1 MPVGRVVLAGF
12 VAVAVLILSSP
23 GAFAQGQTGSI
34 AGVVRDTSG
43 AVLPGVTV
51 EASSPALIE
60 KSRSVVS
67 DGQGRYTIVDLRP
80 GTYSVAF
87 TLPGFATVR
96 REGIELTSGF
106 TANVSADLKV
116 GTIEETVTVT
126 GESPI
131 VDTQSTTKLATA
143 SREVMDV
150 LPTDRNFVSFAALT
164 PSVLVTGVRQN
175 VGGSIPETGMNLVV
189 HGSRASDSL
198 VTVEGMPIINGG
210 GTGGLMYGNYL
221 NNGLAQEITFQTD
234 SHNAEFERA
243 TVYSNFIPKEGSNTF
258 RGSFFG
264 RWAGESWQSDNLSEE
279 QQAQGLSTGNRID
292 RIWDINPNVGG
303 PIVRDR
309 LWVYGGFRHWGTYNT
324 VAGSFKDAD
333 FTDVFYHPTTEQ
345 NLFPV
350 WHESAV
356 ARFTVQ
362 ANQKNKFNVYTDW
375 QYTYFGN
382 CFVPTYLTAISAC
395 PEYKNIPQ
403 YILQGSWSSP
413 VTNKLLLEAG
423 GTITPQ
429 DFHGYRRPGVS
440 QTQFAMN
447 DPTAPA
453 GYPQNWGSAAVGYG
467 YNRSDQSNYRAS
479 ASYVTGSHSVKAGF
493 TLMHAWRYN
502 TNEPNNSVT
511 LSVRGTQP
519 FSLTQYATP
528 IQYHE
533 TLRYN
538 AGVFAQDQW
547 RINRFTLN
555 YGVRLD
561 FLNAR
566 VDEQTIAPGPF
577 TPTRNFAAVEDAP
590 NWKDVDPRVG
600 VSWDIFGDGKT
611 AFKASVGR
619 YVVGEA
625 YAIARGLNP
634 VDTSVNTVTRT
645 WAPPPGVVY
654 VGTYNPFNDCDLFN
668 PAANTK
674 RPGQIQCG
682 AIQNPAFGQTTART
696 TNYDP
701 EFLSGWH
708 VRPNNWEGQ
717 ISIQREI
724 VPRVSAYAAYTR
736 RWFGNLT
743 ATRNQAVTN
752 ADFSPY
758 CVPVPPDSRLENG
771 GGYQQCGLFD
781 VNRVIT
787 PNNLIFNSSKIGG
800 IDDVYDG
807 FDFDVNA
814 RLARNIIL
822 SGGVSLGRERIN
834 YCNLKDDLSLTTTG
848 FGNTTPR
855 TDDYCNI
862 TPPMQPQVK
871 GQVAYPLPWHDISL
885 SATFQS
891 LSGPLLSANYALTNA
906 LVLPTLG
913 RPFTGVPPTVNLLPN
928 GEMYGDRIYQTDLRI
943 SKAFRT
949 GGTVIRPTVS
959 IYNLFNANPIQTY
972 NTTYGAAWLAP
983 TVILQARFVD
993 IGVQVDF

>member
-1 MPVGRVVLAGF
+1 MPVGRVVVAGF
-12 VAVAVLILSSP
+12 LAVAVLILSSP

-87 TLPGFATVR
+87 TLPGFATIR

-106 TANVSADLKV
+106 TANVSADMKV

-143 SREVMDV
+143 SREAMDA

-258 RGSFFG
+258 RGSVFG

-279 QQAQGLSTGNRID
+279 QMAQGLSTGNRID

-303 PIVRDR
+303 PIIRDR

-333 FTDVFYHPTTEQ
+333 FTDIFYHPTTEQ

-356 ARFTVQ
+356 ARFTIQ

-382 CFVPTYLTAISAC
+382 CFVPSYLTAISAC

-413 VTNKLLLEAG
+413 VTNKLLFEAG

-440 QTQFAMN
+440 ETQFAMS

-453 GYPQNWGSAAVGYG
+453 GMPTAWGSSLTYG
-467 YNRSDQSNYRAS
+467 ANRSDQTNYRAS
-479 ASYVTGSHSVKAGF
+479 ASYVTGSHSCTNGAK
-493 TLMHAWRYN
+493 TRRKQTTPWR
-502 TNEPNNSVT
+502 SAFV
-511 LSVRGTQP
+511 
-519 FSLTQYATP
+519 A
-528 IQYHE
+528 H
-533 TLRYN
+533 
-538 AGVFAQDQW
+538 
-547 RINRFTLN
+547 NRF
-555 YGVRLD
+555 R
-561 FLNAR
+561 
-566 VDEQTIAPGPF
+566 
-577 TPTRNFAAVEDAP
+577 
-590 NWKDVDPRVG
+590 
-600 VSWDIFGDGKT
+600 
-611 AFKASVGR
+611 
-619 YVVGEA
+619 
-625 YAIARGLNP
+625 
-634 VDTSVNTVTRT
+634 
-645 WAPPPGVVY
+645 
-654 VGTYNPFNDCDLFN
+654 
-668 PAANTK
+668 
-674 RPGQIQCG
+674 
-682 AIQNPAFGQTTART
+682 
-696 TNYDP
+696 
-701 EFLSGWH
+701 
-708 VRPNNWEGQ
+708 
-717 ISIQREI
+717 
-724 VPRVSAYAAYTR
+724 
-736 RWFGNLT
+736 
-743 ATRNQAVTN
+743 
-752 ADFSPY
+752 
-758 CVPVPPDSRLENG
+758 
-771 GGYQQCGLFD
+771 
-781 VNRVIT
+781 
-787 PNNLIFNSSKIGG
+787 
-800 IDDVYDG
+800 
-807 FDFDVNA
+807 
-814 RLARNIIL
+814 
-822 SGGVSLGRERIN
+822 
-834 YCNLKDDLSLTTTG
+834 
-848 FGNTTPR
+848 
-855 TDDYCNI
+855 
-862 TPPMQPQVK
+862 
-871 GQVAYPLPWHDISL
+871 
-885 SATFQS
+885 
-891 LSGPLLSANYALTNA
+891 
-906 LVLPTLG
+906 
-913 RPFTGVPPTVNLLPN
+913 
-928 GEMYGDRIYQTDLRI
+928 
-943 SKAFRT
+943 
-949 GGTVIRPTVS
+949 
-959 IYNLFNANPIQTY
+959 
-972 NTTYGAAWLAP
+972 
-983 TVILQARFVD
+983 
-993 IGVQVDF
+993 

>member
-1 MPVGRVVLAGF
+1 MPVGRVVVAGF
-12 VAVAVLILSSP
+12 LAVAVLILSSP

-106 TANVSADLKV
+106 TANVSADMKV

-143 SREVMDV
+143 SREAMDA

-258 RGSFFG
+258 RGSVFG

-279 QQAQGLSTGNRID
+279 QMAQGLSTGNRID

-309 LWVYGGFRHWGTYNT
+309 LWIYGGFRHWGTYNS

-333 FTDVFYHPTTEQ
+333 FTDIFYHPSTEQ

-356 ARFTVQ
+356 ARFTIQ

-382 CFVPTYLTAISAC
+382 CFVPSYLTAISAC

-413 VTNKLLLEAG
+413 VTNKLLFEAG

-440 QTQFAMN
+440 ETQFAMS

-453 GYPQNWGSAAVGYG
+453 GMPTAWGSSLTYG
-467 YNRSDQSNYRAS
+467 DNRSDQIELSCFGELRDRLALDQGRVH
-479 ASYVTGSHSVKAGF
+479 AHARMALQHAG
-493 TLMHAWRYN
+493 AK
-502 TNEPNNSVT
+502 
-511 LSVRGTQP
+511 Q
-519 FSLTQYATP
+519 
-528 IQYHE
+528 
-533 TLRYN
+533 LRD
-538 AGVFAQDQW
+538 AQRSWHTTVFADA
-547 RINRFTLN
+547 
-555 YGVRLD
+555 VRHAD
-561 FLNAR
+561 
-566 VDEQTIAPGPF
+566 
-577 TPTRNFAAVEDAP
+577 
-590 NWKDVDPRVG
+590 
-600 VSWDIFGDGKT
+600 S
-611 AFKASVGR
+611 
-619 YVVGEA
+619 
-625 YAIARGLNP
+625 
-634 VDTSVNTVTRT
+634 
-645 WAPPPGVVY
+645 
-654 VGTYNPFNDCDLFN
+654 
-668 PAANTK
+668 
-674 RPGQIQCG
+674 
-682 AIQNPAFGQTTART
+682 
-696 TNYDP
+696 
-701 EFLSGWH
+701 
-708 VRPNNWEGQ
+708 
-717 ISIQREI
+717 
-724 VPRVSAYAAYTR
+724 VPRDAALQHGHLCPGSVAHQSLHGELR
-736 RWFGNLT
+736 R
-743 ATRNQAVTN
+743 
-752 ADFSPY
+752 S
-758 CVPVPPDSRLENG
+758 SRLP
-771 GGYQQCGLFD
+771 Q
-781 VNRVIT
+781 R
-787 PNNLIFNSSKIGG
+787 
-800 IDDVYDG
+800 
-807 FDFDVNA
+807 A
-814 RLARNIIL
+814 RR
-822 SGGVSLGRERIN
+822 
-834 YCNLKDDLSLTTTG
+834 
-848 FGNTTPR
+848 
-855 TDDYCNI
+855 
-862 TPPMQPQVK
+862 
-871 GQVAYPLPWHDISL
+871 
-885 SATFQS
+885 
-891 LSGPLLSANYALTNA
+891 
-906 LVLPTLG
+906 
-913 RPFTGVPPTVNLLPN
+913 
-928 GEMYGDRIYQTDLRI
+928 
-943 SKAFRT
+943 
-949 GGTVIRPTVS
+949 
-959 IYNLFNANPIQTY
+959 
-972 NTTYGAAWLAP
+972 
-983 TVILQARFVD
+983 
-993 IGVQVDF
+993 